1 MIKATRPLEAPRE
14 TTPQPALSFAA
25 RAHNK
30 AHTATANR
38 VAKRLEAAYNEGPGY
53 DISLDGLTVE
63 VETTAT
69 LPDALRRLET
79 QPGRVFVAMTNK
91 EGVIEALHQTVGSRV
106 GVMDPH
112 GNVIRECR

>member
-1 MIKATRPLEAPRE
+1 MIKPTTLMEATEA
-14 TTPQPALSFAA
+14 TPTLTFAA
-25 RAHNK
+25 KAHNK

-38 VAKRLEAAYNEGPGY
+38 VARRLEANYNEGPGF
-53 DISLDGLTVE
+53 DISLDNLVVE
-63 VETTAT
+63 VETPAT
-69 LPDALRRLET
+69 LPDALRRLEA

-112 GNVIRECR
+112 GNVIRECCD